1 MFRRPKRASHSID
14 MAPLIDVV
22 FLLLIFFMLT
32 SSFTPP
38 SLPLTLPKAKPAGEP
53 PKPAPVVSI
62 DREGRMALDGRE
74 VTLETLPGALQEALD
89 GDERRAVHVRGD
101 RGVDYGSVL
110 ELMTATR
117 AAGATQI
124 NLIYESEAAP

>member
-1 MFRRPKRASHSID
+1 

-22 FLLLIFFMLT
+22 FLLLVFFMLT
-32 SSFTPP
+32 SSFAPP
-38 SLPLTLPKAKPAGEP
+38 SLPLTLPKARAAGEVP
-53 PKPAPVVSI
+53 RPAPVVSI

-74 VTLETLPGALQEALD
+74 VTLETLPDALAGVFS
-89 GDERRAVHVRGD
+89 GDERRTVHVRGD
-101 RGVDYGSVL
+101 RGVDYGRML

-124 NLIYESEAAP
+124 NLIYESETPP